1 MKMQSKSRA
10 RRPTSLSLLFTV
22 LPLLVVWFAGAEDI
36 YRIRLIWGVIVLEM
50 IGVNGRILG
59 IGTDTVLRAMLI
71 ACALADEVP
80 AAGGDETLEA
90 T

>member
-1 MKMQSKSRA
+1 
-10 RRPTSLSLLFTV
+10 
-22 LPLLVVWFAGAEDI
+22 LLVIWFAEAEDI
-36 YRIRLIWGVIVLEM
+36 YRIKLIPNVIVREM
-50 IGVNGRILG
+50 IGVNGGIRV

-71 ACALADEVP
+71 ACVLADDVP

>member
-1 MKMQSKSRA
+1 
-10 RRPTSLSLLFTV
+10 
-22 LPLLVVWFAGAEDI
+22 
-36 YRIRLIWGVIVLEM
+36 M

-59 IGTDTVLRAMLI
+59 IGTNTVLRAMLI
-71 ACALADEVP
+71 ACALADDVS

>member
-1 MKMQSKSRA
+1 VIFCGQLHHCRLYL
-10 RRPTSLSLLFTV
+10 RFCL
-22 LPLLVVWFAGAEDI
+22 LLVIWFAEAEDI
-36 YRIRLIWGVIVLEM
+36 YRIKLIPNVIVREM
-50 IGVNGRILG
+50 IGVNGGIRV

-71 ACALADEVP
+71 ACVLADDVP

>member
-1 MKMQSKSRA
+1 MN
-10 RRPTSLSLLFTV
+10 
-22 LPLLVVWFAGAEDI
+22 GG
-36 YRIRLIWGVIVLEM
+36 IRV
-50 IGVNGRILG
+50 

-71 ACALADEVP
+71 ACALADDVP